1 MFTDNDVS
9 KAEEI
14 CDPNVKVHNLLVSS
28 ESQSLEEWKKSLSHI
43 FKGNLLLHLLP
54 RATDV
59 NENSNSTCMHPVLSC
74 CLIAGQ

>member
-1 MFTDNDVS
+1 MQMFTDNDVS

-43 FKGNLLLHLLP
+43 FKGNPLLH
-54 RATDV
+54 
-59 NENSNSTCMHPVLSC
+59 
-74 CLIAGQ
+74 